1 MIGGWELAL
10 IVIATAA
17 ICLTFVVVAINLWAT
32 WASKKIAVA
41 LYRNAGIDSTCPG
54 GSECQCFSV
63 AARTPETP

>member
-10 IVIATAA
+10 IAFIATAV
-17 ICLTFVVVAINLWAT
+17 CLTLVIAINLWAT
-32 WASKKIAVA
+32 WASEKIAGA